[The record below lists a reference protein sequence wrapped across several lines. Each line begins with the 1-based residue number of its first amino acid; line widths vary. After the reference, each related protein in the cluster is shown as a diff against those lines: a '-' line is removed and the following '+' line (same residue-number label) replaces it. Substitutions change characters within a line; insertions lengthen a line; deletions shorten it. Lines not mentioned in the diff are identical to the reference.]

1 MNKRKNVRSNNCLL
15 YTSYVA
21 LSDGMGQG
29 YIAYKE
35 SKLTLD
41 VLSQLL
47 KNGIQLRDTL
57 NTLNT
62 LLKIKNQGDMYTT
75 CLLYTSI
82 PVIIR
87 KKFLKIYLTL
97 LQKNDI
103 KAIEDL
109 IATQLAKICIPLFNR
124 EYLLLNA
131 YLKVNDNK
139 QIDTQVNNIMDHVP
153 MNSKQKSAL
162 AKSVF
167 YIYVDKKNASM
178 IDRLLEMVS
187 TTNDHALYRQMD
199 MVNDTLISGGIK
211 YYDELK
217 SDLEDVEYLSLI
229 HI

>member
-1 MNKRKNVRSNNCLL
+1 MLI
-15 YTSYVA
+15 VA
-21 LSDGMGQG
+21 IV
-29 YIAYKE
+29 IAIIG
-35 SKLTLD
+35 TL
-41 VLSQLL
+41 
-47 KNGIQLRDTL
+47 
-57 NTLNT
+57 
-62 LLKIKNQGDMYTT
+62 
-75 CLLYTSI
+75 

-87 KKFLKIYLTL
+87 KKLLKNYLTL
-97 LQKNDI
+97 LQNNDI
-103 KAIEDL
+103 KAIKDL
-109 IATQLAKICIPLFNR
+109 MATQLAKICIPPFNR

-131 YLKVNDNK
+131 YLKLKDDK
-139 QIDTQVNNIMDHVP
+139 QIDTQVNNIIDHVP

-217 SDLEDVEYLSLI
+217 SDLEDEEYTKNNEDTPYLEFLLSIIYKNMGNESKSKEYKNKALEDSKGTVYESLI
-229 HI
+229 QSQN

>member
-1 MNKRKNVRSNNCLL
+1 MLI
-15 YTSYVA
+15 VA
-21 LSDGMGQG
+21 IV
-29 YIAYKE
+29 IAIIG
-35 SKLTLD
+35 TL
-41 VLSQLL
+41 
-47 KNGIQLRDTL
+47 
-57 NTLNT
+57 
-62 LLKIKNQGDMYTT
+62 
-75 CLLYTSI
+75 

-87 KKFLKIYLTL
+87 KKLLKNYLTL
-97 LQKNDI
+97 LHNNDI
-103 KAIEDL
+103 KAIKDL
-109 IATQLAKICIPLFNR
+109 MATQLAKICIPLFNR

-131 YLKVNDNK
+131 YLKLKDDK
-139 QIDTQVNNIMDHVP
+139 QIDTQVNNIIDHVP

-217 SDLEDVEYLSLI
+217 SDLEDVEYTKNNEDTPYLEFLLSIIYKNMGNESKSKEYKNKALEDSKGTVYESLI
-229 HI
+229 QSQN

>member
-1 MNKRKNVRSNNCLL
+1 MRKEHKSMNAMLI
-15 YTSYVA
+15 VA
-21 LSDGMGQG
+21 IV
-29 YIAYKE
+29 IAIIG
-35 SKLTLD
+35 TL
-41 VLSQLL
+41 
-47 KNGIQLRDTL
+47 
-57 NTLNT
+57 
-62 LLKIKNQGDMYTT
+62 
-75 CLLYTSI
+75 

-87 KKFLKIYLTL
+87 KKLLKNYLTL
-97 LQKNDI
+97 LHNNDI
-103 KAIEDL
+103 KAIKDL
-109 IATQLAKICIPLFNR
+109 MATQLAKICIPPFNR

-131 YLKVNDNK
+131 YLKLKDDK
-139 QIDTQVNNIMDHVP
+139 QIDTQVNNIIDHVP

-217 SDLEDVEYLSLI
+217 SDLEDVEYTKNNEDTPYLEFLLSIIYKNMGNESKSKEYKNKALEDSKGTVYESLI
-229 HI
+229 QSQN

>member
-1 MNKRKNVRSNNCLL
+1 MNAML
-15 YTSYVA
+15 VA
-21 LSDGMGQG
+21 VIV
-29 YIAYKE
+29 IA
-35 SKLTLD
+35 
-41 VLSQLL
+41 VI
-47 KNGIQLRDTL
+47 GI
-57 NTLNT
+57 
-62 LLKIKNQGDMYTT
+62 
-75 CLLYTSI
+75 I

-87 KKFLKIYLTL
+87 KKLLKIYLTL
-97 LQKNDI
+97 LQNNDI

-109 IATQLAKICIPLFNR
+109 IATKLAKICIPPFNR
-124 EYLLLNA
+124 EYLLLN
-131 YLKVNDNK
+131 DDK
-139 QIDTQVNNIMDHVP
+139 QIDIQVNNIIDHVP

-217 SDLEDVEYLSLI
+217 SDLEDVEYTKNNADTPYLEFLLSVIYKNMGNESKSKEYKNRALEDCKGTVYESLI
-229 HI
+229 KSQN

>member
-1 MNKRKNVRSNNCLL
+1 MNAMLI
-15 YTSYVA
+15 VA
-21 LSDGMGQG
+21 IV
-29 YIAYKE
+29 IAIIG
-35 SKLTLD
+35 T
-41 VLSQLL
+41 
-47 KNGIQLRDTL
+47 
-57 NTLNT
+57 
-62 LLKIKNQGDMYTT
+62 
-75 CLLYTSI
+75 I

-87 KKFLKIYLTL
+87 KKLLKNYLTL
-97 LQKNDI
+97 LHNNDI
-103 KAIEDL
+103 KAIKDL
-109 IATQLAKICIPLFNR
+109 MATKLAKICIPPFNR

-139 QIDTQVNNIMDHVP
+139 QIDTQVNNIMNHVP
-153 MNSKQKSAL
+153 MNSKQKSTL

-217 SDLEDVEYLSLI
+217 SDLEDEEYTKNNEDTPYLEFLLSVIYKNMGNESKSKEYKSKALEDSKGTIYESLI
-229 HI
+229 HSQN

>member
-1 MNKRKNVRSNNCLL
+1 MLI
-15 YTSYVA
+15 VA
-21 LSDGMGQG
+21 IV
-29 YIAYKE
+29 IAIIG
-35 SKLTLD
+35 T
-41 VLSQLL
+41 
-47 KNGIQLRDTL
+47 
-57 NTLNT
+57 
-62 LLKIKNQGDMYTT
+62 
-75 CLLYTSI
+75 I

-87 KKFLKIYLTL
+87 KKLLKNYLTL
-97 LQKNDI
+97 LQNNDI
-103 KAIEDL
+103 KAIKDL
-109 IATQLAKICIPLFNR
+109 MATKLAKICIPPFNR

-131 YLKVNDNK
+131 YLKLKDDK
-139 QIDTQVNNIMDHVP
+139 QIDTQVNNIIDHVP

-217 SDLEDVEYLSLI
+217 SDLEDVEYTKNNEDTPYLEFLLSVIYKNMDNESKSKEFKNKALEDSKGTVYESLI
-229 HI
+229 KSQN

>member
-1 MNKRKNVRSNNCLL
+1 MNAMLI
-15 YTSYVA
+15 VA
-21 LSDGMGQG
+21 IV
-29 YIAYKE
+29 IAIIG
-35 SKLTLD
+35 T
-41 VLSQLL
+41 
-47 KNGIQLRDTL
+47 
-57 NTLNT
+57 
-62 LLKIKNQGDMYTT
+62 
-75 CLLYTSI
+75 I

-87 KKFLKIYLTL
+87 KKLLKNYLTL
-97 LQKNDI
+97 LQNNDI
-103 KAIEDL
+103 KAIKDL
-109 IATQLAKICIPLFNR
+109 MATKLAKICIPLFNR

-131 YLKVNDNK
+131 YLKLKDDK

-211 YYDELK
+211 YYEELK
-217 SDLEDVEYLSLI
+217 SDLEDDEFTKNNEDTPYLEFLLSVIYKNMSNESKSKEYKNKALEDSKGTVYESLI
-229 HI
+229 KFQN

>member
-1 MNKRKNVRSNNCLL
+1 MNAMLI
-15 YTSYVA
+15 VA
-21 LSDGMGQG
+21 IV
-29 YIAYKE
+29 IAIIG
-35 SKLTLD
+35 T
-41 VLSQLL
+41 
-47 KNGIQLRDTL
+47 
-57 NTLNT
+57 
-62 LLKIKNQGDMYTT
+62 
-75 CLLYTSI
+75 I

-87 KKFLKIYLTL
+87 KKLLKNYLTL
-97 LQKNDI
+97 LQNNDI
-103 KAIEDL
+103 KAIKDL
-109 IATQLAKICIPLFNR
+109 MATKLAKICIPPFNR

-131 YLKVNDNK
+131 YLKLKDDK

-211 YYDELK
+211 YYDELI
-217 SDLEDVEYLSLI
+217 SVLEDEEYTKNNEDTPYLEFLLSVIYKNMGNESKSKEYKNKALEDSKGTVYESLI
-229 HI
+229 QSQN

>member
-1 MNKRKNVRSNNCLL
+1 MLI
-15 YTSYVA
+15 VA
-21 LSDGMGQG
+21 IV
-29 YIAYKE
+29 IAIIG
-35 SKLTLD
+35 T
-41 VLSQLL
+41 
-47 KNGIQLRDTL
+47 
-57 NTLNT
+57 
-62 LLKIKNQGDMYTT
+62 
-75 CLLYTSI
+75 I

-87 KKFLKIYLTL
+87 KKLLKNYLTL
-97 LQKNDI
+97 LQNNDI
-103 KAIEDL
+103 KAIKDL
-109 IATQLAKICIPLFNR
+109 MATKLAKICIPLFNR

-131 YLKVNDNK
+131 YLKLKDDK

-211 YYDELK
+211 YYEELK
-217 SDLEDVEYLSLI
+217 SDLEDDEFTKNNEDTPYLEFLLSVIYKNMSNESKSKEYKNKALEDSKGTVYESLI
-229 HI
+229 KFQN

>member
-1 MNKRKNVRSNNCLL
+1 MLI
-15 YTSYVA
+15 VA
-21 LSDGMGQG
+21 IV
-29 YIAYKE
+29 IAIIG
-35 SKLTLD
+35 T
-41 VLSQLL
+41 
-47 KNGIQLRDTL
+47 
-57 NTLNT
+57 
-62 LLKIKNQGDMYTT
+62 
-75 CLLYTSI
+75 I

-87 KKFLKIYLTL
+87 KKLLKNYLTL
-97 LQKNDI
+97 LHNNDI
-103 KAIEDL
+103 KAIKDL
-109 IATQLAKICIPLFNR
+109 MATQLAKICIPPFNR

-131 YLKVNDNK
+131 YLKLKDDK
-139 QIDTQVNNIMDHVP
+139 QIDTQVNNIIDHVP

-217 SDLEDVEYLSLI
+217 SDLEDEEYTKNNEDTPYLEFLLSIIYKNMGNESKSKEYKNKALEDSKGTVYESLI
-229 HI
+229 QSQN

>member
-1 MNKRKNVRSNNCLL
+1 MLI
-15 YTSYVA
+15 VA
-21 LSDGMGQG
+21 IV
-29 YIAYKE
+29 IAIIG
-35 SKLTLD
+35 T
-41 VLSQLL
+41 
-47 KNGIQLRDTL
+47 
-57 NTLNT
+57 
-62 LLKIKNQGDMYTT
+62 
-75 CLLYTSI
+75 I

-87 KKFLKIYLTL
+87 KKLLKNYLTL
-97 LQKNDI
+97 LHNNDI
-103 KAIEDL
+103 KAIKDL
-109 IATQLAKICIPLFNR
+109 MATKLAKICIPPFNR

-131 YLKVNDNK
+131 YLKLKDDK

-211 YYDELK
+211 YCDELK
-217 SDLEDVEYLSLI
+217 SDLEDVEYTKNNEDTPYLEFLLSIIYKNMGNESKSKEYKNKALEDSKGTVYESLI
-229 HI
+229 KSQN

>member
-1 MNKRKNVRSNNCLL
+1 MNAMLI
-15 YTSYVA
+15 VA
-21 LSDGMGQG
+21 IV
-29 YIAYKE
+29 IAIIG
-35 SKLTLD
+35 T
-41 VLSQLL
+41 
-47 KNGIQLRDTL
+47 
-57 NTLNT
+57 
-62 LLKIKNQGDMYTT
+62 
-75 CLLYTSI
+75 I

-87 KKFLKIYLTL
+87 KKLLKNYLTL
-97 LQKNDI
+97 LHNNDI
-103 KAIEDL
+103 KAIKDL
-109 IATQLAKICIPLFNR
+109 MATQLAKICIPPCNR

-131 YLKVNDNK
+131 YLKLKDDK
-139 QIDTQVNNIMDHVP
+139 QIDTQVNNIIDHVP

-217 SDLEDVEYLSLI
+217 SDLEDEEYTKNNEDTPYLEFLLSIIYKNMGNESKSKEYKNKALEDSKGTVYESLI
-229 HI
+229 QSQN

>member
-1 MNKRKNVRSNNCLL
+1 MNAMLI
-15 YTSYVA
+15 VA
-21 LSDGMGQG
+21 IV
-29 YIAYKE
+29 IAIIG
-35 SKLTLD
+35 T
-41 VLSQLL
+41 
-47 KNGIQLRDTL
+47 
-57 NTLNT
+57 
-62 LLKIKNQGDMYTT
+62 
-75 CLLYTSI
+75 I

-87 KKFLKIYLTL
+87 KKLLKNYLTL
-97 LQKNDI
+97 LQNNDI

-109 IATQLAKICIPLFNR
+109 MATKLAKICIPPFNR

-131 YLKVNDNK
+131 YLKLKDDK

-153 MNSKQKSAL
+153 MNSKQKSTL

-217 SDLEDVEYLSLI
+217 SDLEDEEYTKNNEDTPYLEFLLSVIYKNMGNESKSKEYKSKALEDSKGTI
-229 HI
+229 YESLNMNL

>member
-1 MNKRKNVRSNNCLL
+1 MNAMLI
-15 YTSYVA
+15 VA
-21 LSDGMGQG
+21 IV
-29 YIAYKE
+29 IAIIG
-35 SKLTLD
+35 T
-41 VLSQLL
+41 
-47 KNGIQLRDTL
+47 
-57 NTLNT
+57 
-62 LLKIKNQGDMYTT
+62 
-75 CLLYTSI
+75 I

-87 KKFLKIYLTL
+87 KKLLKNYLTL
-97 LQKNDI
+97 LHNNDI
-103 KAIEDL
+103 KAIKDL
-109 IATQLAKICIPLFNR
+109 MATKLAKICIPPFNR

-131 YLKVNDNK
+131 YLKLKDDK

-167 YIYVDKKNASM
+167 YIYVGKKNESM

-217 SDLEDVEYLSLI
+217 SDLEDVEYTKNNEDTPYLEFLLSIIYKNMGNESKSKEYRNKALEDSKGTVYESLI
-229 HI
+229 KSQN